1 MREPYDKS
9 THSPWG
15 LFRGDDIY
23 WLGMA
28 RGSADA
34 WTIGLGW
41 PDQEEIDAAK
51 KRDGIYAAPVGLVP
65 RAR

>member
-1 MREPYDKS
+1 MREPYDK
-9 THSPWG
+9 TTYSPWG
-15 LFRGDDIY
+15 LFRGNDIY

-28 RGSADA
+28 RDETEA
-34 WTIGLGW
+34 WIIGLGW

-51 KRDGIYAAPVGLVP
+51 NRDWIYAAPVGLVP

>member
-1 MREPYDKS
+1 MPEPYNKS

-28 RGSADA
+28 TGEAAA
-34 WTIGLGW
+34 WAIGLGW
-41 PDQEEIDAAK
+41 PSQEEIDAAK
-51 KRDGIYAAPVGLVP
+51 ARGIYAAPVGLVP
-65 RAR
+65 RAK